1 MSDKFNITLKVAGKV
16 FPLPI
21 ERAKEERYRRA
32 EREVNAVIDRFRKL
46 YRAEDDEYLAMAALQ
61 MAVNCVELELRGSM
75 DSDEEKLKAIE
86 NQLDQYLNE
95 I

>member
-21 ERAKEERYRRA
+21 ERHKEEHYRRA
-32 EREVNAVIDRFRKL
+32 ERQVNAVIDAFRKR
-46 YRAEDDEYLAMAALQ
+46 YRVDEDECLAMAALQ
-61 MAVNCVELELRGSM
+61 MAVTCVELEMRGNM
-75 DSDEEKLKAIE
+75 DSDEEQLREVEK
-86 NQLDQYLNE
+86 QLDRYLGE